1 MVPPVTRNHSLLP
14 ILLMGLAACTG
25 PAVVPDVPVEE
36 QSIPAPP
43 GDRSIPGEVPPPAA
57 GHVKNP
63 AVVALLEDA
72 EDLMQAGRHEMAAA
86 SLERALRIESK
97 NARLWSRLAAVR
109 FGQGSWQQ
117 ARSLA
122 QRSNSLSR
130 GDRTLQL
137 SNWRLI
143 EEASRRL
150 GDETAAEAARQAIR
164 RLD

>member
-1 MVPPVTRNHSLLP
+1 MTRNRSLLP
-14 ILLMGLAACTG
+14 ILLLGLAACTG

-57 GHVKNP
+57 GPVENP
-63 AVVALLEDA
+63 AVIALLNDA

-86 SLERALRIESK
+86 SLERALRIEPK

-130 GDRTLQL
+130 GDRALQL

-143 EEASRRL
+143 EESSRRL